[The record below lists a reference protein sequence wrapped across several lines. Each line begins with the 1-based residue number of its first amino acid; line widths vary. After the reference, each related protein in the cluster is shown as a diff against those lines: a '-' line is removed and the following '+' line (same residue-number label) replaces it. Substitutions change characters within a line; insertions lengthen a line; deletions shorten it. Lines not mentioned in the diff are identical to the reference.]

1 MGKAIGMEIRK
12 CVAQVEREA
21 KMKQKQ
27 SSDAGQKID
36 TGKTTDG
43 MLTNCFDILSVFY
56 PMSFGQL
63 FD

>member
-27 SSDAGQKID
+27 SSDAGKKID

-43 MLTNCFDILSVFY
+43 MLTNNSHYSILIF
-56 PMSFGQL
+56 L
-63 FD
+63 L